1 MKIEPKKGNFTI
13 HDLQALEII
22 KIVNNYFKV
31 ETRLNT
37 RKRNIV
43 YPRQIAMY
51 FIDHHVKEVT
61 QATNASF
68 FWKAHCSVFHSKKEI
83 TSILESKLAYNL
95 SKKDEIEKL
104 RVEVLKTNS
113 LVSEN
118 YKLFALKS
126 ELSSIIYKMDL
137 EELEEIK
144 KNIIK

>member
-68 FWKAHCSVFHSKKEI
+68 F
-83 TSILESKLAYNL
+83 
-95 SKKDEIEKL
+95 
-104 RVEVLKTNS
+104 
-113 LVSEN
+113 
-118 YKLFALKS
+118 
-126 ELSSIIYKMDL
+126 
-137 EELEEIK
+137 
-144 KNIIK
+144 